1 MILFA
6 SLNWYFYLLIA
17 IGGIIVLL
25 ALVFLIMFLVSK
37 NAKKKINKEISNLYT
52 NIIDCCGGKSNIKE
66 VSSIGSR
73 LTLTLNDNSKLNE
86 EKLKEINITGIF
98 KTTKKVTLVIGEM
111 ASEYA
116 KKIKEA
122 LNS

>member
-116 KKIKEA
+116 KKIKET